1 MNKVEKETKH
11 EILVTNYRE
20 LLNYR
25 FDYAND
31 TERNKSVKNEIDID
45 TWNIFRVLVDE
56 NNFDAKTTTS
66 IFAILQDE
74 IKRLKKI

>member
-11 EILVTNYRE
+11 ESLVTNYRE

>member
-31 TERNKSVKNEIDID
+31 TERKKSVKNEIDID

>member
-1 MNKVEKETKH
+1 LNKVEKETKH